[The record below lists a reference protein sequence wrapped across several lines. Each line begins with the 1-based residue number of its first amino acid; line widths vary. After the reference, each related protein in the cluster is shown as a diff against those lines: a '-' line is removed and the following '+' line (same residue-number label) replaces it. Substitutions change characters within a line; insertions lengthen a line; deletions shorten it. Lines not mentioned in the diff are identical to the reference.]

1 MTGPN
6 RPVEGG
12 TLGRVTGNIATV
24 GLAES
29 DVRMLGRQFLFSLY
43 AAMRNLRIYPIDN
56 PTVQKSL
63 EDLSKT
69 AKELVSRDG
78 EGEFRVAG
86 EFLFLNA
93 TRMKL
98 ELDNYESFSF
108 VIARFRESDVERLGF
123 RQLPEPADWA
133 VLLTCLLDPVGPSPR
148 ARFDALRDALEA
160 NGVAA
165 FRLRPFEQVTEALDD
180 EAEQRARARRV
191 YEQAVVAIVDV
202 QWAVGHAHPANLKRL
217 KRVVQGLVDQVL
229 VSEAPLVALTSVRG
243 YAADEVAH
251 AVEVGIVA
259 VALGR
264 RVGLSRLALYQ
275 LGFSALFHD
284 IGLSRLP
291 EALYDDTQVSAP
303 ERWRMLR
310 QHPWLGVLALLQL
323 RDQADFAYRSMLVS
337 YQHHMR
343 RDLSG
348 YPRTRRIGELTYSAR
363 IVAVADAYVALTS
376 RRLATGEPLDPSE
389 ALALLLANPA
399 RALDPVLLKALAQ
412 LLGAYP
418 VGTAVVLSSG
428 EVGVV
433 VRANPLREL
442 SDRPIVRIAR
452 DAEGAHQ
459 FPGREVNLAEVDEAG
474 AFRHTIVG
482 TFDADR
488 HGLRAGDYVL

>member
-1 MTGPN
+1 MTGPA
-6 RPVEGG
+6 RPTDGAS
-12 TLGRVTGNIATV
+12 LGRVTGSIATV
-24 GLAES
+24 GLAEG
-29 DVRMLGRQFLFSLY
+29 DVRMLGRQFLYSLY
-43 AAMRNLRIYPIDN
+43 AAMRNLKIYPVDN
-56 PTVQKSL
+56 PTVQRSL

-69 AKELVSRDG
+69 ARELVSRDG

-98 ELDNYESFSF
+98 DVDNYESFSF

-123 RQLPEPADWA
+123 RRLPEPAEWA
-133 VLLTCLLDPVGPSPR
+133 TLLTCLLDPVGTSPR
-148 ARFDALRDALEA
+148 ARFDALRDAMEV
-160 NGVAA
+160 NGVEA
-165 FRLRPFEQVTEALDD
+165 FRLRPFDVATEALDD

-191 YEQAVVAIVDV
+191 YEQAVAATVDV

-217 KRVVQGLVDQVL
+217 KRVVQGLVDQI
-229 VSEAPLVALTSVRG
+229 LVAETPLIALTTVRG
-243 YAADEVAH
+243 YAAEAVTH
-251 AVEVGIVA
+251 AVEVAILA

-284 IGLSRLP
+284 IGIARLP
-291 EALYDDTQVSAP
+291 ESLYEDDAVPPP

-323 RDQADFAYRSMLVS
+323 RDQADFAYRSMLVA

-348 YPRTRRIGELTYSAR
+348 YPRARRLGELIYSAR

-376 RRLATGEPLDPSE
+376 RRQATGRSLDPSE
-389 ALALLLANPA
+389 ALALLLANPT
-399 RALDPVLLKALAQ
+399 RALDPVLVKAFAQ

-418 VGTAVVLSSG
+418 VGTALLLVSG
-428 EVGVV
+428 DVGVV
-433 VRANPLREL
+433 VRVNPLAEMR
-442 SDRPIVRIAR
+442 DRPMVRIAR
-452 DAEGAHQ
+452 DAEGVTQ

-474 AFRHTIVG
+474 AFRYAIVG

-488 HGLRAGDYVL
+488 HGIRVGDYVL

>member
-6 RPVEGG
+6 RPSEGG
-12 TLGRVTGNIATV
+12 SLGRATGSIATV
-24 GLAES
+24 GLGEG

-43 AAMRNLRIYPIDN
+43 AAMRNLRIYPVDN

-63 EDLSKT
+63 EDLSRT
-69 AKELVSRDG
+69 ARELVSSDG

-98 ELDNYESFSF
+98 EVDNYESFSF

-123 RQLPEPADWA
+123 RQLPEPAEWA
-133 VLLTCLLDPVGPSPR
+133 VLLTCLLDPVGSSPR
-148 ARFDALRDALEA
+148 SRFDALRDALE
-160 NGVAA
+160 VHDVQA
-165 FRLRPFEQVTEALDD
+165 FRLRPFEQESDALDD
-180 EAEQRARARRV
+180 AAEQRARARRV
-191 YEQAVVAIVDV
+191 YEQAVVAMVDV

-217 KRVVQGLVDQVL
+217 KRVVQGIVDQML
-229 VSEAPLVALTSVRG
+229 VAEASLVALTSVRG

-251 AVEVGIVA
+251 AIDVA
-259 VALGR
+259 ILSVALGR
-264 RVGLSRLALYQ
+264 RVGLNRLALYQ

-291 EALYDDTQVSAP
+291 ESLYDDDAVPPAD
-303 ERWRMLR
+303 RWRMLR

-323 RDQADFAYRSMLVS
+323 RDQADFAYRSMLVA

-348 YPRTRRIGELTYSAR
+348 YPQTRRIGELTYSAR
-363 IVAVADAYVALTS
+363 IVAVADAYAAVTS
-376 RRLATGEPLDPSE
+376 RRLATGLPLDPSE
-389 ALALLLANPA
+389 VLALLLANPA
-399 RALDPVLLKALAQ
+399 RALDPVLLKGLAQ
-412 LLGAYP
+412 LLGTYP
-418 VGTAVVLSSG
+418 VGTAVLLASG

-433 VRANPLREL
+433 VRVNPLAEL
-442 SDRPIVRIAR
+442 GDRPIVRIAR

-474 AFRHTIVG
+474 AFRHAIVG

-488 HGLRAGDYVL
+488 HGIRAGDYVL

>member
-1 MTGPN
+1 MTGPI
-6 RPVEGG
+6 RPSEAG
-12 TLGRVTGNIATV
+12 TLGRVIGSIVTV
-24 GLAES
+24 GLAEG

-43 AAMRNLRIYPIDN
+43 AAMRNLRIYPVDN

-69 AKELVSRDG
+69 SRELVSRDG

-98 ELDNYESFSF
+98 DVDNYESFSF

-123 RQLPEPADWA
+123 RQLPESGEWA
-133 VLLTCLLDPVGPSPR
+133 VLLTCLLDPVGASPR

-160 NGVAA
+160 NGVQS
-165 FRLRPFEQVTEALDD
+165 FRLRPFDDVTEALDD
-180 EAEQRARARRV
+180 EAEQRARSRRV
-191 YEQAVVAIVDV
+191 YEQAVAAVSDV
-202 QWAVGHAHPANLKRL
+202 HWAVGHGHPANLKRL

-229 VSEAPLVALTSVRG
+229 VSEAPLVALNTVRG
-243 YAADEVAH
+243 YAAESVTH
-251 AVEVGIVA
+251 AVEVAILS

-264 RVGLSRLALYQ
+264 RVGLNRLALYQ

-284 IGLSRLP
+284 IGLARLP
-291 EALYDDTQVSAP
+291 ETLYDDAVHPP
-303 ERWRMLR
+303 ETRWAMLR
-310 QHPWLGVLALLQL
+310 QHPWLGVLALFRL

-348 YPRTRRIGELTYSAR
+348 YPRTRRIGELTYSTR

-376 RRLATGEPLDPSE
+376 RRQASGVPLDPSE

-399 RALDPVLLKALAQ
+399 RALDPVLLKAFAQ
-412 LLGAYP
+412 LLGTYP
-418 VGTAVVLSSG
+418 VGTALLLASG
-428 EVGVV
+428 EVAIV
-433 VRANPLREL
+433 VRANPLAEMG
-442 SDRPIVRIAR
+442 DRPIVRIVR
-452 DAEGAHQ
+452 DSDGALAY
-459 FPGREVNLAEVDEAG
+459 PGREVNLAEVDEAG
-474 AFRHTIVG
+474 AFRHTVVG

-488 HGLRAGDYVL
+488 HGIRAGDYVL